1 MKTILSI
8 ISGLLVFI
16 SASTTAAEGCKFDTQ
31 CKGDR
36 ICEQGI
42 CVYPNNDS
50 SGPDDSPPIASTT
63 DKGFPQFCC
72 TTAGKLGPYPN
83 PDVKTGLSAGEGDT
97 CYGTTAI
104 GQIRFGMACY

>member
-1 MKTILSI
+1 MKTILSV
-8 ISGLLVFI
+8 ISGLLVFVSV
-16 SASTTAAEGCKFDTQ
+16 SATATEGCKFDTQ

-42 CVYPNNDS
+42 CVYPNDDS
-50 SGPDDSPPIASTT
+50 SDPDNSPSIATTT
-63 DKGFPQFCC
+63 DKGLPQFCC

-83 PDVKTGLSAGEGDT
+83 PDIKTGLPAGEGDS